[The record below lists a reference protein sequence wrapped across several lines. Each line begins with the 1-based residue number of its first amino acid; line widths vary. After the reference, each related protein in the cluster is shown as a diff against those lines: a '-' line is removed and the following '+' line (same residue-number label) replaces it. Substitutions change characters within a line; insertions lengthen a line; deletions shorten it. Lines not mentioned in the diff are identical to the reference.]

1 VNAALRLTLA
11 VLPGRLAICGLAARA
26 AVPAWASEGAL
37 TSITRTPRELSVVC
51 EERLV
56 PAGVRA
62 ERGYVALEVA
72 GPLPL
77 GMVGVGAALTGPL
90 ADAGISLFAVS
101 TYDTDYVL
109 VKAESL
115 DAALRA
121 LSAAGHAVTPPGVVR
136 VD

>member
-1 VNAALRLTLA
+1 
-11 VLPGRLAICGLAARA
+11 
-26 AVPAWASEGAL
+26 VPAWVGEGAL
-37 TSITRTPRELSVVC
+37 TSITRTPRELSIVC
-51 EERLV
+51 EERVV
-56 PAGVRA
+56 PAGERA

-77 GMVGVGAALTGPL
+77 GMVGVGAALTVPL

-109 VKAESL
+109 VKAGSL

-121 LSAAGHAVTPPGVVR
+121 LSAAGHVVTPPGLPQA
-136 VD
+136 D